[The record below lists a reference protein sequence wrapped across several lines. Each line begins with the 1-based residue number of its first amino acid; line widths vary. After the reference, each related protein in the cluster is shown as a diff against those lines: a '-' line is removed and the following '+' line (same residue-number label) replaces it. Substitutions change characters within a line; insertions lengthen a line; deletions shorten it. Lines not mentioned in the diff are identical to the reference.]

1 MLSRRLIRVK
11 VMQIIYAQLEQ
22 GNLDLVEAEKTLHH
36 SIDKSQ
42 ELYHLI
48 LQLPSAL
55 RHIAAKRIEIG
66 RQKLRPTAAD
76 LNPNMRFVNNRLIQK
91 LEENEQLNKC
101 VEAEGNTWLQD
112 DTVIKT
118 VFSKMTHTNIYEKY
132 MRSNDDSFE
141 ADKNFVVKFLS
152 KELPKMHFFF
162 SALELKNL
170 FWNDE
175 AEFMISMAIKTIKE
189 MTEENAETLPLIPLY
204 KDEDDANFTKTLLR
218 ASIGEM
224 DSTKEFIKKY
234 SENWESDRVALLD
247 VILIDMAIAEMTSMG
262 NIPIK
267 ITLNE
272 YIEIAKYYS
281 TQKSNIFINGLL
293 EKIVRQLVEEK
304 RISEAQLV

>member
-1 MLSRRLIRVK
+1 
-11 VMQIIYAQLEQ
+11 MQIIYAQLEQ